1 MKDLDILI
9 SKNGRY
15 IMIENMIY
23 DKALDRHANI
33 NELSLSDLI
42 DIVGENMTFLA
53 NDVKTDLKE
62 ISSFARKTAYHVV
75 ECFEETDKK
84 LSLMMEYEV
93 KFGASLLTE
102 SVVNPEKLVLETWG
116 WIKEQALILED
127 NIFSRAYNAGV
138 GALKNA
144 GNWVADKAKSAGTAV
159 VNAAKSAGTAIVS
172 GAKAVGNFIKNPIES
187 LKKAW
192 NWIKE
197 NGISGV
203 MEWVREK
210 LYSGVGTA
218 AQIFVSMIPGAGQLA
233 MAILWGVYLIYD
245 LYQGFANGKW
255 DYLNIIFDILGIVF
269 AGGVKILKTALKGVN
284 VAGKSMAGTVQ
295 TLAANPGT
303 KGIMSKIASGFST
316 VIGLLK
322 QGASWLSQKL
332 GLTKIAKW
340 VGQGEVWL
348 SENILKPIGN
358 GLGLKNIGNK
368 TLSKTAGSPT
378 VGQATRQST
387 ISATKQKTVVNPAI
401 EKTGEKGVELYYA
414 NKAKNLAKQ
423 APAPAPVLASA
434 PASAPVTPNNYGLDD
449 DLSSYINNLATS

>member
-1 MKDLDILI
+1 MDLDILI

-33 NELSLSDLI
+33 NELALSDLI

-53 NDVKTDLKE
+53 KDVKTDLNE

-93 KFGASLLTE
+93 KFGSSLLTE

-116 WIKEQALILED
+116 WIKEQSLILEYWGEEYV
-127 NIFSRAYNAGV
+127 NNAV
-138 GALKNA
+138 GAVKNA

-340 VGQGEVWL
+340 VGQGEAWL

-358 GLGLKNIGNK
+358 GLGLKKIGDK
-368 TLSKTAGSPT
+368 TLSKAVGAPT
-378 VGQATRQST
+378 VGQAARQST
-387 ISATKQKTVVNPAI
+387 LAATKQKTIINPTI
-401 EKTGEKGVELYYA
+401 ETGVGKATEVGAKLYYA
-414 NKAKNLAKQ
+414 KNPPKVPI
-423 APAPAPVLASA
+423 PATNA
-434 PASAPVTPNNYGLDD
+434 VTPNNYGLDD
-449 DLSSYINNLATS
+449 DLAGAIDNLAIG